1 MICKTADGCKEL
13 ETGWSDMGM
22 ILLAAGAGCIIV
34 SIVLFLL
41 YLTMGKAVGRK
52 LMKKLRD
59 EY

>member
-1 MICKTADGCKEL
+1 MIFKMVAGCRREMR
-13 ETGWSDMGM
+13 GSDMGM
-22 ILLAAGAGCIIV
+22 ILLAAGAVCIVI

-52 LMKKLRD
+52 LMKKLKD